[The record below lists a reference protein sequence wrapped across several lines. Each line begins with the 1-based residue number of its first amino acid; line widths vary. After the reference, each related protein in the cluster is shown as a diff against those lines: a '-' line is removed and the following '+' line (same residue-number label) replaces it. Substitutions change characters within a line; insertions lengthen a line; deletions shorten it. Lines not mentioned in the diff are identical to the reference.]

1 MKKVISVRF
10 KENGKSYY
18 FDPAGADIKT
28 GEYVIVET
36 ARGVECGEV
45 VQGVREI
52 ADAAV
57 PKALK
62 PITRMADSVDI
73 RRMRQNREDEKRA
86 YRTCQE
92 CIARHGLEM
101 KLVEAEYTLDRSKIM
116 FYFTADGRVDFREL
130 VKDLASVFR
139 TRIELRQIGV
149 RDEAKMLGGLGI
161 CGQPFC
167 CCRFMGEFQ
176 PVSVKMAKEQS
187 LSLNPTKLSGTCGRL
202 MCCLK
207 FESEAYQ
214 DLLKTTPKTGA
225 YVKTAEGK
233 GVVTDVNLLTG
244 TLKVKID
251 KSDNLL
257 TVNKKDVEVIKDSVI
272 RVDKNEMR
280 ALKQLEGK

>member
-18 FDPAGADIKT
+18 FDPGDAVIHA

-45 VQGVREI
+45 VQGVLEL

-130 VKDLASVFR
+130 VKDLAGVFR

-161 CGQPFC
+161 CGRPFC
-167 CCRFMGEFQ
+167 CSSFLSDFQ
-176 PVSVKMAKEQS
+176 PVSIKMAKEQG
-187 LSLNPTKLSGTCGRL
+187 LSLNPTKISGACGRL

-207 FESEAYQ
+207 YEQDAYES
-214 DLLKTTPKTGA
+214 LIKITPRVGST
-225 YVKTAEGK
+225 VQTPDGK
-233 GVVTDVNLLTG
+233 GTVVDANLLTG
-244 TLKVKID
+244 VLKV
-251 KSDNLL
+251 
-257 TVNKKDVEVIKDSVI
+257 
-272 RVDKNEMR
+272 
-280 ALKQLEGK
+280 ALEGKDDAAPSEYNRKDVRSLRGERTPRPGTDLPDDSE

>member
-18 FDPAGADIKT
+18 FDPGDAVIHA

-45 VQGVREI
+45 VQGVLEL

-130 VKDLASVFR
+130 VKDLAGIFH

-149 RDEAKMLGGLGI
+149 RDESKMIGGLGI

-167 CCRFMGEFQ
+167 CSRFLKDFQ
-176 PVSVKMAKEQS
+176 PVSIKMAKEQG
-187 LSLNPTKLSGTCGRL
+187 LSLNPTKISGACGRL
-202 MCCLK
+202 LCCRN
-207 FESEAYQ
+207 S
-214 DLLKTTPKTGA
+214 
-225 YVKTAEGK
+225 V
-233 GVVTDVNLLTG
+233 
-244 TLKVKID
+244 
-251 KSDNLL
+251 L
-257 TVNKKDVEVIKDSVI
+257 TVNIKLS
-272 RVDKNEMR
+272 
-280 ALKQLEGK
+280 